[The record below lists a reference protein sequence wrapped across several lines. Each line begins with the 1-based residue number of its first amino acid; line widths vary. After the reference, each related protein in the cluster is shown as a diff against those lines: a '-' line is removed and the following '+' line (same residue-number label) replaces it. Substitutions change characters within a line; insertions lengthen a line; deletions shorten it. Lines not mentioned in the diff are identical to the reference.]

1 MNYPAAA
8 LRAIAGVTS
17 VTSAVAAYPV
27 AANLFGAVPGAVVL
41 ASSAAAIY
49 AGWHVVATS
58 TDTDKRVAAGVV
70 AGLFAATMVAGIHAS
85 ADLQTAASATDTAK
99 AADALYLLQ
108 EQSRIATLADVT
120 AELRATSKTKHTAE
134 YADLQKQ
141 VDKLS
146 VPTARQA
153 TAEQVTNGLFAG
165 GWYSWAVASVF
176 EVVTPALLLLAGMV
190 GRRATKG
197 NQGQPVTVAH
207 DDEGQPEGNPMATQ
221 GQPRATQ
228 QNQPLTGEGQPQGQ
242 LGAAQGQPVEVA
254 QIDPFD
260 ALATRQV
267 ALDDDG
273 NVTVSAL
280 VALTGCTP
288 KQARTAFAKA
298 VDNGILTKTGT
309 GGATRYRYAPQ
320 LRAVK

>member
-1 MNYPAAA
+1 MDNYPAFS
-8 LRAIAGVTS
+8 LRVLAGVAS
-17 VTSAVAAYPV
+17 ITSAVAAYPI

-58 TDTDKRVAAGVV
+58 SDTDKRVAAGAV

-85 ADLQTAASATDTAK
+85 ADLQTSASATSAAK
-99 AADALYLLQ
+99 SADALYLSQ
-108 EQSRIATLADVT
+108 EQSRMATLADVT
-120 AELRATSKTKHTAE
+120 AELRATSKAKHPAE
-134 YADLQKQ
+134 YADLQAQ

-146 VPTARQA
+146 TQTTRQA

-197 NQGQPVTVAH
+197 NQGQPATVAH
-207 DDEGQPEGNPMATQ
+207 ESEGQPKGNQ
-221 GQPRATQ
+221 GATQ
-228 QNQPLTGEGQPQGQ
+228 QNQAVSDEGQPQGQ
-242 LGAAQGQPVEVA
+242 LRAIQGQPVTVAEVA
-254 QIDPFD
+254 PAD
-260 ALATRQV
+260 ALVARQV

-298 VDNGILTKTGT
+298 VEQGILTKTGK
-309 GGATRYRYAPQ
+309 GGATRYRYANK
-320 LRAVK
+320 LRAIK

>member
-1 MNYPAAA
+1 MDYPAAT

-49 AGWHVVATS
+49 AGWHVVATNN
-58 TDTDKRVAAGVV
+58 DTDKRVAAGVV

-85 ADLQTAASATDTAK
+85 ADLQTAASATGAAK
-99 AADALYLLQ
+99 AADALYTQQ
-108 EQSRIATLADVT
+108 EQSRMATLAGVT
-120 AELRATSKTKHTAE
+120 AELRVTSKTKHPAE
-134 YADLQKQ
+134 YADLQAQ

-153 TAEQVTNGLFAG
+153 TAEQVTNGLFEG

-197 NQGQPVTVAH
+197 NP
-207 DDEGQPEGNPMATQ
+207 
-221 GQPRATQ
+221 
-228 QNQPLTGEGQPQGQ
+228 
-242 LGAAQGQPVEVA
+242 
-254 QIDPFD
+254 
-260 ALATRQV
+260 
-267 ALDDDG
+267 
-273 NVTVSAL
+273 
-280 VALTGCTP
+280 
-288 KQARTAFAKA
+288 
-298 VDNGILTKTGT
+298 
-309 GGATRYRYAPQ
+309 
-320 LRAVK
+320 

>member
-1 MNYPAAA
+1 MDYPAAT

-49 AGWHVVATS
+49 AGWHVVATNN
-58 TDTDKRVAAGVV
+58 DTDKRVAAGVV

-85 ADLQTAASATDTAK
+85 ADLQTAASATGAAK
-99 AADALYLLQ
+99 AADALYTQQ
-108 EQSRIATLADVT
+108 EQSRMATLAGVT
-120 AELRATSKTKHTAE
+120 AELRVTSKTKHPAE
-134 YADLQKQ
+134 YADLQAQ

-153 TAEQVTNGLFAG
+153 TAEQVTNGLFEG

-221 GQPRATQ
+221 GQPRATKG
-228 QNQPLTGEGQPQGQ
+228 NSTESTTYRRRATTRATMGNPR
-242 LGAAQGQPVEVA
+242 
-254 QIDPFD
+254 
-260 ALATRQV
+260 ATR
-267 ALDDDG
+267 
-273 NVTVSAL
+273 
-280 VALTGCTP
+280 
-288 KQARTAFAKA
+288 
-298 VDNGILTKTGT
+298 
-309 GGATRYRYAPQ
+309 
-320 LRAVK
+320 